1 VEEFNRANALNPGD
15 PLPNFYISRTY
26 ASIGEYAKAIQFA
39 EQSIKVAPTDPYMYG
54 NLGTMYYKNKQFE
67 DAIKP
72 LKMAVTGGVADSG
85 EEVKGLPL
93 SYGRVAEYYFTY
105 GLALAN
111 LGMCGEALPISQTLM
126 EGVKNDEVSVF
137 NAQEMV
143 NICSGNPTN
152 PKDINPVDSTPST
165 PDKNAV
171 EMTPET
177 VKPTRIGGNKPKP
190 TLTPAPAK

>member
-1 VEEFNRANALNPGD
+1 
-15 PLPNFYISRTY
+15 
-26 ASIGEYAKAIQFA
+26 
-39 EQSIKVAPTDPYMYG
+39 MYG

-72 LKMAVTGGVADSG
+72 LKMAVTGGVAESG

-126 EGVKNDEVSVF
+126 EGVKTDEVSVF

-143 NICSGNPTN
+143 NICSGNPTS
-152 PKDINPVDSTPST
+152 PEDINAEGATPAT
-165 PDKNAV
+165 PDQNAL
-171 EMTPET
+171 EKTPET
-177 VKPTRIGGNKPKP
+177 VKPTQLGGITKKP
-190 TLTPAPAK
+190 TLTPAPAGN